1 MAGKVIKR
9 MLTIR
14 LLRTGKKN
22 QPSYKIVVA
31 DKKNPPKGGK
41 FVEEVGFFNPKT
53 KERIFKKERITYW
66 LGVGAQAS
74 DTIHNMLVN
83 EKIINEPKR
92 KIIFTKKPAVVETMA
107 DKKVAVVEEV
117 KPVAKVAAASPVAE
131 GPESIEGPVEE
142 PVAEPVV
149 AASPE
154 SIAASPE
161 LVEGK
166 EEPVVAE
173 SPVAEGSEPAE
184 EAPKE

>member
-1 MAGKVIKR
+1 

-53 KERIFKKERITYW
+53 KEKIFKKERITYW

-83 EKIINEPKR
+83 AKIINEPKR
-92 KIIFTKKPAVVETMA
+92 KIIFTVP
-107 DKKVAVVEEV
+107 VAVAEV
-117 KPVAKVAAASPVAE
+117 KPEVKAVEPAKAEVIEEKASEEVAAVA
-131 GPESIEGPVEE
+131 
-142 PVAEPVV
+142 AEP
-149 AASPE
+149 AAE
-154 SIAASPE
+154 A
-161 LVEGK
+161 
-166 EEPVVAE
+166 
-173 SPVAEGSEPAE
+173 PAE
-184 EAPKE
+184 EKPAA